1 MPDTRPGRPPPSVAR
16 TPPPPEPT
24 GWVGF
29 IEFAGVL
36 MVLLGLF
43 HALQGLVA
51 LFQDDYFLVGTKRLL
66 THANYTTWGWTHL
79 LIGVLIVVTGV
90 SLVVGRLWARV
101 VGVVLAVGSALVNA
115 AFLAAYPFWSA
126 IMIAL
131 DVLVIWA
138 VTVHGREVRAQDQ
151 RYAR

>member
-1 MPDTRPGRPPPSVAR
+1 MAR
-16 TPPPPEPT
+16 APEPS

-43 HALQGLVA
+43 HAMQGLVA
-51 LFQDDYFLVGTKRLL
+51 LFKDDYFLVAPNRLL
-66 THANYTTWGWTHL
+66 VQVDYTTWGWAHL
-79 LIGVLIVVTGV
+79 VLGLITCAVGGG
-90 SLVVGRLWARV
+90 LVVGRMWARA
-101 VGVVLAVGSALVNA
+101 VGVVLAIVSALVNA
-115 AFLAAYPFWSA
+115 AFLAAYPIWSA

-138 VTVHGREVRAQDQ
+138 ITVHGREVRAQDE
-151 RYAR
+151 RYLP

>member
-1 MPDTRPGRPPPSVAR
+1 
-16 TPPPPEPT
+16 
-24 GWVGF
+24 
-29 IEFAGVL
+29 

-51 LFQDDYFLVGTKRLL
+51 LFQDDYFLVRTNRLL
-66 THANYTTWGWTHL
+66 VHADYTAWGWTHL
-79 LIGVLIVVTGV
+79 LIGVLIVATGV

-101 VGVVLAVGSALVNA
+101 VAVVLAVGSALVNA
-115 AFLAAYPFWSA
+115 AFLAAYPLWSA

-151 RYAR
+151 RHAR

>member
-1 MPDTRPGRPPPSVAR
+1 MPDTRPVRPPLSAAR
-16 TPPPPEPT
+16 TPPAPEHT

-29 IEFAGVL
+29 VEFAGVM

-51 LFQDDYFLVGTKRLL
+51 LFQNDYFLVGTSRLL
-66 THANYTTWGWTHL
+66 VHANYTAWGWTHL

-101 VGVVLAVGSALVNA
+101 VAVVLAVGSALVNA
-115 AFLAAYPFWSA
+115 VFLAAYPFWSA

>member
-16 TPPPPEPT
+16 TPPAPEPT

-66 THANYTTWGWTHL
+66 TRANYTAWGWTHL

-115 AFLAAYPFWSA
+115 ALLAAYPFWSA

>member
-1 MPDTRPGRPPPSVAR
+1 MTDPRSAPPPSSAVHVPRA
-16 TPPPPEPT
+16 PEPT

-29 IEFAGVL
+29 VEFAGVL

-51 LFQDDYFLVGTKRLL
+51 LFKDDYFLVSTNRLL
-66 THANYTTWGWTHL
+66 VQVDYTAWGWAHL
-79 LIGVLIVVTGV
+79 VLGAVTCVVGGG
-90 SLVVGRLWARV
+90 LVVGRMWARAL
-101 VGVVLAVGSALVNA
+101 GVVLALVSALVNA
-115 AFLAAYPFWSA
+115 AFLAAYPVWSA

-138 VTVHGREVRAQDQ
+138 ITVHGREVRAQDE
-151 RYAR
+151 RYVP

>member
-16 TPPPPEPT
+16 TPPAPEPT

-66 THANYTTWGWTHL
+66 THANYTAWGWTHL

-115 AFLAAYPFWSA
+115 AFLVAYPFWSA

>member
-1 MPDTRPGRPPPSVAR
+1 MSGTSARPPPISAAR
-16 TPPPPEPT
+16 TPQAPEPT

-51 LFQDDYFLVGTKRLL
+51 LFQNDYFLVGTSRLL
-66 THANYTTWGWTHL
+66 VHTNYTAWGWTHL
-79 LIGVLIVVTGV
+79 LIGALIVVTGG

-126 IMIAL
+126 IMIAM

-151 RYAR
+151 RNAR

>member
-16 TPPPPEPT
+16 TPPAPEPT

-66 THANYTTWGWTHL
+66 THANYTAWGWTHL

-115 AFLAAYPFWSA
+115 AFLSAYPFWSA